1 MLRIPAVILVLAL
14 LWLASRHLSRVRGL
28 QLGLLGIAGFVVNIA
43 RAWGRGLS
51 TMELINFNFSDTS
64 MLLVN
69 LASAACC
76 RASKAG
82 ASATPAPSERRDAP
96 SSRRAEGTTPGR
108 SRVCRFSLHP
118 MSGSPARVVMV
129 ADLHPLRNRPCPPSA
144 HSSP

>member
-14 LWLASRHLSRVRGL
+14 LWLASRHLSRLRGL
-28 QLGLLGIAGFVVNIA
+28 QLGLIGIAGFVVNIA

-76 RASKAG
+76 LLAAMVLWRDRAA
-82 ASATPAPSERRDAP
+82 RR
-96 SSRRAEGTTPGR
+96 
-108 SRVCRFSLHP
+108 H
-118 MSGSPARVVMV
+118 
-129 ADLHPLRNRPCPPSA
+129 
-144 HSSP
+144 